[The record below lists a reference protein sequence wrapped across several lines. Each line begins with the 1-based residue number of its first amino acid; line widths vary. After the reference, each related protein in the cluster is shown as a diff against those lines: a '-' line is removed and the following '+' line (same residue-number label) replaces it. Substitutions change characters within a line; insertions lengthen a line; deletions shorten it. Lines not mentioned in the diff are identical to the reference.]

1 MGAPV
6 LRSSAISRP
15 SIVPTNS
22 LSPQSA
28 TPRLTTLQQALTAR
42 SPGTLGSKVH
52 SDLPVA
58 ASHALTLDQAW
69 VTYNTPSTPTGVASC
84 PRAPSMSAYLARP
97 SPPTFL
103 PFN

>member
-1 MGAPV
+1 MGAPG
-6 LRSSAISRP
+6 LRASAISRP

-28 TPRLTTLQQALTAR
+28 TPRLTTSQQALTAR

-58 ASHALTLDQAW
+58 ASHPPTLDQAW
-69 VTYNTPSTPTGVASC
+69 VTYITPSTTTRVASR
-84 PRAPSMSAYLARP
+84 PRASSRPAYPALP
-97 SPPTFL
+97 SPPPFL
-103 PFN
+103 SLQ